1 MVLGWGVG
9 FDEKLKQDQTRMFL
23 VKMAHTQITEQQQR
37 NFSYDGKD
45 DSSHV
50 APVKLPVLTEHS
62 QHNKVSQAGVLIVS
76 LVPWNKVAKQSN
88 C

>member
-1 MVLGWGVG
+1 MVLGWRVD
-9 FDEKLKQDQTRMFL
+9 FDEKLKQDQTRML
-23 VKMAHTQITEQQQR
+23 WLKWPTPKSQS
-37 NFSYDGKD
+37 NNKYFSCDGKD
-45 DSSHV
+45 ASSHV
-50 APVKLPVLTEHS
+50 APVKLPVLTEHG